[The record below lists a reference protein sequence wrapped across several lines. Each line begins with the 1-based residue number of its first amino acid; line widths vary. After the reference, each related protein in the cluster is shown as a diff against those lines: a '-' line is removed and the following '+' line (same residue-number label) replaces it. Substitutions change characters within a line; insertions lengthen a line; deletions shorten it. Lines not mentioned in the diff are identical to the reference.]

1 MRRSLAQ
8 AWREQRRAKSGDVAW
23 EESLWKKRWN
33 YVERIQYT
41 GGGWKGEGAGLDV
54 IAVDV
59 WQGRILKRVPPEA
72 SCEKK
77 GKENGSDSAFADRG
91 ARCRL
96 VGRQG
101 DERWRI
107 RRGDGRRA
115 GNFGSNCGRLDF
127 WRAEHL
133 AGRGNYWRDSGS
145 VCRCGTFGLDY
156 AAA

>member
-1 MRRSLAQ
+1 MMNELSI
-8 AWREQRRAKSGDVAW
+8 REAAGKAKEHD
-23 EESLWKKRWN
+23 
-33 YVERIQYT
+33 
-41 GGGWKGEGAGLDV
+41 LDV

-59 WQGRILKRVPPEA
+59 WQRSVLKESLLRP

-77 GKENGSDSAFADRG
+77 GKRNGSDSAFADRG

-101 DERWRI
+101 DERRRI
-107 RRGDGRRA
+107 RRRDGHRT

-133 AGRGNYWRDSGS
+133 ARRRNYWRESGG
-145 VCRCGTFGLDY
+145 VFRGGTFCLDQP
-156 AAA
+156 AALENVARSES